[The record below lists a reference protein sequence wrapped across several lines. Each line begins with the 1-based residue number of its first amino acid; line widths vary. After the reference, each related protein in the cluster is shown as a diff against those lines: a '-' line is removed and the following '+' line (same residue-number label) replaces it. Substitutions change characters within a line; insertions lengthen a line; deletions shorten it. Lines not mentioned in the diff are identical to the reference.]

1 MRFTQEISIFKPHAI
16 EYAVTSLGTRITQTA
31 AEIRLEASQTLS
43 NYSTTIQ
50 MNSAISQ
57 KADQITTEVSQ
68 TYATQSSQTAAVN
81 SLSSRITQNATSI
94 STEVTARQNGDS
106 ALSSRIT
113 QNANSITSEVT
124 ARQNGDNSLSSRITQ
139 NANSISS
146 EVTARQNGDNSLSS
160 RINQSAHTITLGVSG
175 KAGKTSGASITI
187 SLKDANGNTIS
198 SGSGNVLIDGNVIFS
213 SQLTDG
219 TTTISGSNI
228 KTGTIDAS
236 LVTVANINASNITT
250 GTLTGR
256 TISGGSLIQTVSG
269 AQAGGISGNDSNGE
283 QAKIQNGIVTCGEL
297 AVKGSVTTVSL
308 VPEGGDG
315 RGSYG
320 IYCTGHFSTEGAL
333 WTNGEI
339 GEADIICRGN
349 AFAQNFIQSSDRDL
363 KQDIEDLT
371 EEEACRVVY
380 GLNPVTFALK
390 EQPKVKN
397 HGFIAQDVQPL
408 IKDNWGIVTETDIR
422 MIGDRKALGI
432 NYTELIADLVAVAQ
446 SQDKRLE
453 ALERGNNG

>member
-1 MRFTQEISIFKPHAI
+1 MRFTQEVSIFNPKAI
-16 EYAVTSLGTRITQTA
+16 AYAVTALGTRITQTA
-31 AEIRLEASQTLS
+31 AEIRLEAAQTLS

-50 MNSAISQ
+50 MNAAISV
-57 KADQITTEVSQ
+57 KADEIAQTVSETYSTKQETVSQ
-68 TYATQSSQTAAVN
+68 IAQT
-81 SLSSRITQNATSI
+81 
-94 STEVTARQNGDS
+94 
-106 ALSSRIT
+106 
-113 QNANSITSEVT
+113 
-124 ARQNGDNSLSSRITQ
+124 
-139 NANSISS
+139 
-146 EVTARQNGDNSLSS
+146 
-160 RINQSAHTITLGVSG
+160 AHTISLGVTG
-175 KAGKTSGASITI
+175 KAGKTSGASIKVT
-187 SLKDANGNTIS
+187 LKDADGNMIS
-198 SGSGNVLIDGNVIFS
+198 EGSGNVLIDGNVIFS

-228 KTGTIDAS
+228 KTGTINAN
-236 LVTVANINASNITT
+236 LVSVTNINADNITT

-256 TISGGSLIQTVSG
+256 TVSGGSIIQTVSG
-269 AQAGGISGNDSNGE
+269 AREDGLPGNKSNGE
-283 QAKIQNGIVTCGEL
+283 QASIQNGVVKAGEL
-297 AVKGSVTTVSL
+297 AVKGSITTVSF

-390 EQPKVKN
+390 EQSKVKN

-432 NYTELIADLVAVAQ
+432 NYVELIADLVAVLQ
-446 SQDKRLE
+446 SQNQRITL
-453 ALERGNNG
+453 LERRNNG

>member
-1 MRFTQEISIFKPHAI
+1 MRFTQEVSIFNPKAI
-16 EYAVTSLGTRITQTA
+16 EYAVTALGTRITQTA
-31 AEIRLEASQTLS
+31 EEIRLEAFQTLS

-57 KADQITTEVSQ
+57 KADQIELSVSQ
-68 TYATQSSQTAAVN
+68 TYATQSSQNAAVN
-81 SLSSRITQNATSI
+81 SLSSRITQNANSI
-94 STEVTARQNGDS
+94 STEVTARKNSDDS
-106 ALSSRIT
+106 LSSRIT

-124 ARQNGDNSLSSRITQ
+124 ARQNGDNSLSSRI
-139 NANSISS
+139 
-146 EVTARQNGDNSLSS
+146 
-160 RINQSAHTITLGVSG
+160 NQSAHTISIGVSRNTIN
-175 KAGKTSGASITI
+175 KTQGASITVT
-187 SLKDANGNTIS
+187 LKDANGNDIGSDTSGTIK
-198 SGSGNVLIDGNVIFS
+198 LDGNVVFA

-228 KTGTIDAS
+228 TTG
-236 LVTVANINASNITT
+236 VINADLITS

-256 TISGGSLIQTVSG
+256 TISGGSIIQTVSG
-269 AQAGGISGNDSNGE
+269 ARTDGLPGNKSNGE
-283 QAKIQNGIVTCGEL
+283 QASIQNGVVKAGEL
-297 AVKGSVTTVSL
+297 AVKGSITTVSF

-320 IYCTGHFSTEGAL
+320 IYCTGHFSTEGAI

-363 KQDIEDLT
+363 KQDIEELT

-432 NYTELIADLVAVAQ
+432 NYVELIADLVAVLQ
-446 SQDKRLE
+446 SQNQRITL
-453 ALERGNNG
+453 LERRNNG